1 MMQNDRKL
9 DHNVVM
15 QPEQVKYYKQV
26 IKRIITGN
34 MFLSRGKIELPKTK
48 RVRFVSLFSVPSQQK
63 IEKVFSNYQKI
74 AKSNYSLWIRRGTFY
89 LKLDNLVTQY
99 I

>member
-34 MFLSRGKIELPKTK
+34 MFL
-48 RVRFVSLFSVPSQQK
+48 FSVPSQQK
-63 IEKVFSNYQKI
+63 IVKVFSNYQKI
-74 AKSNYSLWIRRGTFY
+74 AKTYYSLWIRRGTFY
-89 LKLDNLVTQY
+89 LKLDNLVTHY

>member
-34 MFLSRGKIELPKTK
+34 MFL
-48 RVRFVSLFSVPSQQK
+48 FSVPSQQK

-74 AKSNYSLWIRRGTFY
+74 AKSYYSLWIRRGTFY
-89 LKLDNLVTQY
+89 LKLDNLVTHY

>member
-34 MFLSRGKIELPKTK
+34 MFL
-48 RVRFVSLFSVPSQQK
+48 FSVPSQQE

-74 AKSNYSLWIRRGTFY
+74 AKSYYSLWIRRGTFY
-89 LKLDNLVTQY
+89 LKLDNLVTHY